1 MRSLHRGSWEQT
13 AHLFGFDDA
22 LDANGHGRGAMRNLV
37 FLRSSD
43 YLRKRVLE
51 NAEELVGHFR
61 FGPKETLQALDPF
74 EIGNDYTAGVAKNV
88 WNDKYLI
95 LALFQN

>member
-1 MRSLHRGSWEQT
+1 
-13 AHLFGFDDA
+13 
-22 LDANGHGRGAMRNLV
+22 MRNLV
-37 FLRSSD
+37 FLRSPD

-61 FGPKETLQALDPF
+61 FGPKEALQALDPF

-95 LALFQN
+95 LVLFQN